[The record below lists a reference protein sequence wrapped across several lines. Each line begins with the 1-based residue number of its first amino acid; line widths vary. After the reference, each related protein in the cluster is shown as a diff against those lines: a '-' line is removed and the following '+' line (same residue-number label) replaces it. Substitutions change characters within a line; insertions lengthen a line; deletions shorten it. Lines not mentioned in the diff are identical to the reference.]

1 IVLASRADPPLP
13 LAGLRAGGRL
23 AELRADDL
31 RLDTDEAAQLLASV
45 AGHPVDE
52 TAAAALVGRTEGWA
66 AGLHLAAL
74 SLRQHPDP
82 SSFVE
87 RFCGTHRYILDYLTE
102 EVLDHQPREIRQFLL
117 DTCVLDRLSG
127 PVCDAIR
134 GATDSQQTL
143 EQIEQSGLFL
153 VPLDSNREW
162 WRYHGLFADLLRS
175 RFKYN
180 DPDRFRRLHLAAAAW
195 HDEQRLADDSIRH
208 ALAADD
214 PELAAELAER
224 YFDDFILSSEGATAE
239 RWASSLPDEVVHRRP
254 GLLLGRARIDMYAG
268 RLDEA
273 ERGLD
278 AAEHA
283 LPWLTDEGYRPPS
296 NGGR

>member
-1 IVLASRADPPLP
+1 
-13 LAGLRAGGRL
+13 
-23 AELRADDL
+23 
-31 RLDTDEAAQLLASV
+31 
-45 AGHPVDE
+45 
-52 TAAAALVGRTEGWA
+52 
-66 AGLHLAAL
+66 
-74 SLRQHPDP
+74 
-82 SSFVE
+82 
-87 RFCGTHRYILDYLTE
+87 
-102 EVLDHQPREIRQFLL
+102 
-117 DTCVLDRLSG
+117 
-127 PVCDAIR
+127 
-134 GATDSQQTL
+134 
-143 EQIEQSGLFL
+143 FL

-175 RFKYN
+175 RLKYN
-180 DPDRFRRLHLAAAAW
+180 APDRFRRLHLAAAAW

-283 LPWLTDEGYRPPS
+283 LPWLTAEGYRPPS
-296 NGGR
+296 NGGRTQFRNVEVAIVGTRMVIASLQGRPDEAMGYAERARRGLTDDDWLIRAGIEQQVGMAWFLRGQLPDAERAMRT